1 MTNGLRNFSCIG
13 PSLTV
18 EVSEKGVTE
27 SVKFG
32 WTRAKYRLIYAL
44 EDSWITAVNL
54 PQTLSYKMQETVL
67 MSSEYNR

>member
-1 MTNGLRNFSCIG
+1 MFSVEQKRKGREVTNGLRNFSCIG

-32 WTRAKYRLIYAL
+32 
-44 EDSWITAVNL
+44 
-54 PQTLSYKMQETVL
+54 
-67 MSSEYNR
+67 